1 MKFREIKIA
10 LTEAKEN
17 YTVIVVYIDG
27 QEYEIKN
34 IKQEHL
40 DATTFRDAI
49 LKMAKKKFPNKEFKQ
64 FYVVGSNGDKVD
76 GAGFVLTTDGDPAPF
91 AIPKPGADNE
101 KPGEKIAKNDETGK
115 DAAGDTVD
123 DTADDAD
130 TADADTA
137 DAADGKPEINLP
149 VTPGMTSF
157 NVTLGG
163 QSPEEKQK
171 ALQDKINGTLPSSTD
186 TDGGSGTDAENKI
199 AKALAKRLY
208 DAARPR
214 EFGIKADI
222 MGTNEAEILKV
233 YKQFKTYEDYARVM
247 IAYREEYDENWPT
260 KLLRELSLATPDFN
274 FTVADKQN
282 FELIS
287 KELVRLGIP
296 PLYPNRNSTVSYK
309 DPDPEPITFDEPNGL
324 DNEWNKLSK
333 EGDPIAFYWEGK
345 KYFLMPE
352 NNDGKFNASIVMSKY
367 GTNSGDYDR
376 RITPKGDLLNQINQ
390 EIERRKEAWSDKPNG
405 IYTEEP
411 IAYGQ
416 TGDGRIPLV
425 IVIWEGERYYVDPSK
440 PLEDGGY
447 RGGQLM
453 DGKVEF
459 NDSATDPNLIKEIDK
474 FVKSNPDKFEKQ

>member
-91 AIPKPGADNE
+91 AIPKPGADKE
-101 KPGEKIAKNDETGK
+101 KPGEKIAKNAETGK

-123 DTADDAD
+123 DNADDADDAD

-137 DAADGKPEINLP
+137 DGNPEINLP

-157 NVTLGG
+157 NVNLVSK
-163 QSPEEKQK
+163 SPAEVQK
-171 ALQDKINGTLPSSTD
+171 DLQAKINGTLPSSTD

-214 EFGIKADI
+214 ELGIKADI
-222 MGTNEAEILKV
+222 MGTNEAEILEV

-247 IAYREEYDENWPT
+247 IAYREEYDENWPS
-260 KLLRELSLATPDFN
+260 KLLRELSVPNGISFS
-274 FTVADKQN
+274 VADKQN
-282 FELIS
+282 LELIS
-287 KELVRLGIP
+287 EQLIRLGMP
-296 PLYPNRNSTVSYK
+296 PLAPSKNGTVSYK
-309 DPDPEPITFDEPNGL
+309 EPDPEPPTFDEPNGL

-352 NNDGKFNASIVMSKY
+352 NNDGKFNASIVMSEY

-411 IAYGQ
+411 LAYGR
-416 TGDGRIPLV
+416 TPEGKTPLV
-425 IVIWEGERYYVDPSK
+425 VVIWEGERYFVDPNK

-447 RGGQLM
+447 RGGQM
-453 DGKVEF
+453 TGGKVRF
-459 NDSATDPNLIKEIDK
+459 NDSATDPNLVKEIDEY
-474 FVKSNPDKFEKQ
+474 VKSNPDKFEKQ